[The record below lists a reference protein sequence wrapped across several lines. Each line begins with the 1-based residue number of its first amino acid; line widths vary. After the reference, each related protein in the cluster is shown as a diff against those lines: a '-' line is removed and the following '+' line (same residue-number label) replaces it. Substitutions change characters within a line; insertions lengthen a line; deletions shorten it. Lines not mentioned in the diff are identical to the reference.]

1 MKKYLDP
8 IAYIAIF
15 VMVWA
20 VSYLSPMQSDDYAF
34 YNLGFSIEKHI
45 AMYMGWSGRYIVDY
59 ISPMILFAKSK
70 AISATVTATVSTL
83 LMHVIR
89 KVVQGG
95 TAIFCL
101 IAVSFFIFNPSIGQ
115 NTFWVVGFVNY
126 LIPSLLLMLLCNN
139 LMKGAKFTIPQAVL
153 GFLAGASNESVAVL
167 SVGFIVCHSILA
179 FINKRFAVKDL
190 ALLPFVLVGSASML
204 LAPGNAARASGP
216 SFSSW
221 YSKDLTERVYF
232 HMLDRMPEML
242 VQYGAL
248 IIVIMISMFIL
259 SSLSI
264 LQDKIKMQY
273 AFIFFALAI
282 GSNVIM
288 FAAPYYPQRAMTTG
302 FILLLACLALVI
314 SSFEVKASRIYTA
327 VTLTSLTPLFLIEYF
342 MLSSYYI
349 DINNQYLNRVEMIEK
364 GIHSGEKVITVPK
377 YNEKNTFRLGDR
389 LDKFHNP
396 KAAGEYYG
404 IDYIYQK

>member
-15 VMVWA
+15 AMVWA

-70 AISATVTATVSTL
+70 TISATVTATVSTL

-89 KVVQGG
+89 RIAHGG

-139 LMKGAKFTIPQAVL
+139 LMKGAKFTIHQAAL

-167 SVGFIVCHSILA
+167 SVGFIVCHSILSV
-179 FINKRFAVKDL
+179 INKRFVVKDL
-190 ALLPFVLVGSASML
+190 ALLPFVLIGSASML

-221 YSKDLTERVYF
+221 YSKELTERIYF
-232 HMLDRMPEML
+232 HMLDRMPEMF

-264 LQDKIKMQY
+264 LHDKTKIQY

-314 SSFEVKASRIYTA
+314 SSFEEKSSRIYTA
-327 VTLTSLTPLFLIEYF
+327 VTFVALTPIFLIDYC

-349 DINNQYLNRVEMIEK
+349 DINNQYLNRVAMIEK
-364 GIHSGEKVITVPK
+364 GINSEKK
-377 YNEKNTFRLGDR
+377 
-389 LDKFHNP
+389 
-396 KAAGEYYG
+396 
-404 IDYIYQK
+404 

>member
-1 MKKYLDP
+1 MKKYLNP
-8 IAYIAIF
+8 IAYIAFF

-20 VSYLSPMQSDDYAF
+20 ISYLSPMQSDDYAF
-34 YNLGFSIEKHI
+34 YNLGFSIDKHI

-59 ISPMILFAKSK
+59 ISPIILFAKSNVL
-70 AISATVTATVSTL
+70 SATVTATVSTL

-89 KVVQGG
+89 RIAHGG

-139 LMKGAKFTIPQAVL
+139 LMKGVKFTLPQAAL

-221 YSKDLTERVYF
+221 YSKDLTERIYF

-248 IIVIMISMFIL
+248 IIVIMTSMFIL

-264 LQDKIKMQY
+264 LHDKTKMQY
-273 AFIFFALAI
+273 SFIFFALAI

-302 FILLLACLALVI
+302 FILLLSSLSLII
-314 SSFEVKASRIYTA
+314 SSFDGKISKFYTP
-327 VTLTSLTPLFLIEYF
+327 VLFLTLLPVFLVDYF

-349 DINNQYLNRVEMIEK
+349 DINNQYLDRVAMIEK